1 MGCLPL
7 QAFWTWVPG
16 KLRVCDAPPGQCLP
30 ADLMSATP
38 GYHRFTLAVE
48 CFAARAAPFCP
59 VLWSGFIP
67 SSCVDFVILDNC
79 ASSLGLRHCT
89 CLPPYQTIR
98 WGGETPDHTK
108 AHPPPPPHP
117 SPPPSWL
124 CATTVTRAGWG
135 HDPRDGPC
143 FRRMG
148 SSNHQWNLWCH
159 VSPDSRKF
167 STCGATSHLEHGISS
182 CHDVVLC
189 MTGIVFARGW
199 LQNPVRTGTVPTTRP
214 RGGGGVGC

>member
-108 AHPPPPPHP
+108 AHPPPLRTPRPPLHGCVRQQ
-117 SPPPSWL
+117 SL
-124 CATTVTRAGWG
+124 ELV
-135 HDPRDGPC
+135 
-143 FRRMG
+143 
-148 SSNHQWNLWCH
+148 
-159 VSPDSRKF
+159 
-167 STCGATSHLEHGISS
+167 GATILVTVLVFGGWDRQTTNGI
-182 CHDVVLC
+182 C
-189 MTGIVFARGW
+189 
-199 LQNPVRTGTVPTTRP
+199 
-214 RGGGGVGC
+214 GVTFPLTLANSRHAGQLPISNMA